1 MPESEDEGLGETDNR
16 RQRRGT
22 RVATEDSGQA
32 KISKDGARSTY
43 SEGKSLLVVVV
54 ICESEGEVWMR
65 IGVRIAEAFA

>member
-1 MPESEDEGLGETDNR
+1 MPDSEDEGLEETDNDHR
-16 RQRRGT
+16 RRGT
-22 RVATEDSGQA
+22 RVATEDSGRT

-54 ICESEGEVWMR
+54 ICESEGEVWMG

>member
-1 MPESEDEGLGETDNR
+1 M
-16 RQRRGT
+16 
-22 RVATEDSGQA
+22 ATEDSGRT

-54 ICESEGEVWMR
+54 ICEIEGEVWMR